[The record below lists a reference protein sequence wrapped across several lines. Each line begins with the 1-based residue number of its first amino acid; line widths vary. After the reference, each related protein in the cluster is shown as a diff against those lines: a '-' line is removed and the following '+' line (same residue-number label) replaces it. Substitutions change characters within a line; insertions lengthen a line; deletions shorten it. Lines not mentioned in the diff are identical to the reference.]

1 MLVWCLSV
9 YFTNMIVEIFQC
21 LTLTFFQ
28 WTGKESKESANSTIL
43 TFDTELKIMAI
54 HLVKNKD

>member
-1 MLVWCLSV
+1 MLK
-9 YFTNMIVEIFQC
+9 IFSG

-28 WTGKESKESANSTIL
+28 WTGKEPKESANSKIL